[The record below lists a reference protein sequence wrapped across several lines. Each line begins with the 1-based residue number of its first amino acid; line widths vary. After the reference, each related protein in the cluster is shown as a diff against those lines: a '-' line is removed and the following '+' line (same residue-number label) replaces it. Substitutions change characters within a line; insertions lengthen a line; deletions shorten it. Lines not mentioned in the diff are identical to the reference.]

1 MILLVLQDVGLSN
14 SMNNREFGN
23 LGENLACEYLVKNGY
38 KVVERNKH
46 FSRFCEIDIIAKYKN
61 KFVFVEV
68 KTRKTNDFGTP
79 LESITK
85 NKYKNIKTGV
95 LYYVQENNIKDFQI
109 DVIGITLYPE
119 LKIEHLKNVSI

>member
-1 MILLVLQDVGLSN
+1 
-14 SMNNREFGN
+14 MNNREFGN

-85 NKYKNIKTGV
+85 NKYKNIRTGV